1 MSINCYSSSE
11 LGLGT
16 CLCCSHDP
24 YLKTYITPGEVLR
37 ELIKSPALIT
47 GLFILFK
54 NIKGVDLTMK
64 RMFIILIVFGLLLGL
79 FNLSL
84 KEWAEEVIQAIEEF
98 DYEVYLSRKRSEK
111 AEEFLQKYETRR
123 YKVSEGETFI
133 GIARSICNGV
143 ETVEDTKDA
152 LMGLNPGMLRANSW
166 IIVPIIE

>member
-1 MSINCYSSSE
+1 
-11 LGLGT
+11 
-16 CLCCSHDP
+16 
-24 YLKTYITPGEVLR
+24 
-37 ELIKSPALIT
+37 
-47 GLFILFK
+47 
-54 NIKGVDLTMK
+54 MK

-79 FNLSL
+79 LNLSL
-84 KEWAEEVIQAIEEF
+84 KGWAEKVIQAIEEF
-98 DYEVYLSRKRSEK
+98 DYEVYLSRKRGEK

-133 GIARSICNGV
+133 GIARSICNGI

>member
-1 MSINCYSSSE
+1 
-11 LGLGT
+11 
-16 CLCCSHDP
+16 
-24 YLKTYITPGEVLR
+24 
-37 ELIKSPALIT
+37 
-47 GLFILFK
+47 
-54 NIKGVDLTMK
+54 MK

-98 DYEVYLSRKRSEK
+98 DYEDYLSRKRGEK

-133 GIARSICNGV
+133 GIARSICNGI

>member
-1 MSINCYSSSE
+1 
-11 LGLGT
+11 
-16 CLCCSHDP
+16 
-24 YLKTYITPGEVLR
+24 
-37 ELIKSPALIT
+37 
-47 GLFILFK
+47 
-54 NIKGVDLTMK
+54 MK
-64 RMFIILIVFGLLLGL
+64 RIIIVLIVFGLLLGGL

-84 KEWAEEVIQAIEEF
+84 KGWVKETLKAIENF
-98 DYEVYLSRKRSEK
+98 NYEDYLSRKRGEK

>member
-1 MSINCYSSSE
+1 
-11 LGLGT
+11 
-16 CLCCSHDP
+16 
-24 YLKTYITPGEVLR
+24 
-37 ELIKSPALIT
+37 
-47 GLFILFK
+47 
-54 NIKGVDLTMK
+54 MK
-64 RMFIILIVFGLLLGL
+64 RIIIVLTILGLLLGL

-84 KEWAEEVIQAIEEF
+84 KGWVKETLEAIENFNYE
-98 DYEVYLSRKRSEK
+98 DYLKTKREKK

-133 GIARSICNGV
+133 GIARSICNGI